1 MRKLVVVTLV
11 ILFTITA
18 AFSADYVAK
27 TREDS
32 DPLPEE
38 YWVTETELTE
48 SVEQTISSLQQQQ
61 GVNFDMYFGSNQ
73 LPSIIGLRYS
83 TLQALFERN
92 LIKHY
97 ADSHNLSPD
106 ATELEKEKEEML
118 SQYTTDEQ
126 AMSQIEQ
133 AYGSIDAFSNLIYNY
148 LFSQEQ
154 RAIVQSEVISLDED
168 SLIEYFNQEKQTI
181 KEQYET
187 VTASHILLSSE
198 ASAVD
203 IKDRIESGELDFSEA
218 VSVYSEDEASTESGG
233 GLGTFSHGEM
243 IEPFEK
249 AAFAASPG
257 VITGPIETEFGYHLI
272 LVQDKNIIDTYE
284 DLVSNKE
291 AFEQFKN
298 DYMSIKFEEWLQN
311 YKTENNL
318 SMEIIDPKLKAFE
331 KFHKAETNEERE
343 ALMNNLEEQIS
354 TPDLETDPASDV
366 KLANYIQLNLELTE
380 DDTDIYKEAINKMYE
395 ISPKSWTVASEMYRF
410 NQNRPDVSLNYNSLI
425 LEEVYSL
432 LSNQQ
437 MIQMYI
443 QQYGQEKFVG
453 MIINALNNVDNEFSK
468 IIESDASDD
477 LRIKAL
483 KEELSTL
490 EILLSLDQQNQEQY
504 LNKMKEYAEILYELE
519 PTEQNKELL
528 DTLKNEDG
536 EPN

>member
-1 MRKLVVVTLV
+1 MRKLVVATFV
-11 ILFTITA
+11 ILLTITV
-18 AFSADYVAK
+18 AFSVDYVAK
-27 TREDS
+27 TTEES
-32 DPLPEE
+32 DPLAEE
-38 YWVTETELTE
+38 YWITKTELTE
-48 SVEQTISSLQQQQ
+48 SVEQTMSSLQQQ
-61 GVNFDMYFGSNQ
+61 GVSFDMYFGSNQ

-92 LIKHY
+92 LVKYY

-106 ATELEKEKEEML
+106 ATALEMEKEEML
-118 SQYTTDEQ
+118 SQYTADEQ
-126 AMSQIEQ
+126 ALSQIEQ
-133 AYGSIDAFSNLIYNY
+133 AYGSIDAFSNLIYDY
-148 LFSQEQ
+148 LFSQKQ
-154 RAIVQSEVISLDED
+154 RTMVQNEVISVDKE
-168 SLIEYFNQEKQTI
+168 SLIEYFEQQKQTI

-218 VSVYSEDEASTESGG
+218 VSVYSEDEASAESGG

-243 IEPFEK
+243 IEPFEN
-249 AAFAASPG
+249 AAFAAAPG

-284 DLVSNKE
+284 DLVSDNE
-291 AFEQFKN
+291 AFDQFKN
-298 DYMSIKFEEWLQN
+298 DYMSVKFEEWLQN
-311 YKTENNL
+311 YKTENNM
-318 SMEIIDPKLKAFE
+318 SIEIIDPKLKAYE
-331 KFHKAETNEERE
+331 GFHKAETKEERE

-354 TPDLETDPASDV
+354 SPDFETDPASDV
-366 KLANYIQLNLELTE
+366 KLANFIQLNLELIE
-380 DDTDIYKEAINKMYE
+380 DDTDMYKEAINKMYE
-395 ISPKSWTVASEMYRF
+395 ISPESWTVASEMYRF
-410 NQNRPDVSLNYNSLI
+410 NQDRPDVSLNYNSLI

-443 QQYGQEKFVG
+443 QQYGQENFVS
-453 MIINALNNVDNEFSK
+453 MIINALKNIDNEFSK

-477 LRIKAL
+477 IRIKAL

-504 LNKMKEYAEILYELE
+504 LYKMRDFAEILYELE

-536 EPN
+536 ESN